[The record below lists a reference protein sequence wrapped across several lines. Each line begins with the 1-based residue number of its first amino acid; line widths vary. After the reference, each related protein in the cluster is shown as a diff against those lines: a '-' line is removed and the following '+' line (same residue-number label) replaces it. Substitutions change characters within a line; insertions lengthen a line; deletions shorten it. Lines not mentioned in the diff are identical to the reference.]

1 MVSFSH
7 LDEGTAEEQWVDDPR
22 LSSAPLLESPPDELI
37 VVAAHPDDETLGAG
51 GLMCRVAAR
60 RGRVSVII
68 ATDGEASHP
77 GSRTHSPDS
86 LRAKRRLEV
95 IEALSLLAP
104 AARVQF
110 LSIPD
115 GTVDAHASAVE
126 HAVAAALDTTDAAPT
141 RTMVLSPW
149 SGDGHR
155 DHRAVSGAVRNV
167 ASHRSVRHLGYPIW
181 MWHWGTPEDVPWS
194 LALAVRLTENE
205 LARKVAALRA
215 HTSQVQALSGEP
227 GDEAVAPPRFLAH
240 FSRDREVFLDEAPGA
255 DATLTSTFFEDFY
268 ARHDDPWG
276 FETRWYEERKRAV
289 LLAALPNR
297 RLGSVLEIGCAT
309 GLLTAP
315 LAARSDRV
323 LALDASERAVDR
335 ARRRLASADHVTV
348 SRAHVPTQWPDGE
361 FDTVVLS
368 EVGYYFDSDDL
379 DTLIDRIDAALTD
392 DGIVVACHWRHPV
405 AEYPLTGDRVHHT
418 LRRVP
423 GWRRIALHEEDDFVL
438 EVFGRGAAESVAA
451 REGLV

>member
-1 MVSFSH
+1 MSFSH
-7 LDEGTAEEQWVDDPR
+7 LDEGTAEEQWLADPR
-22 LSSAPLLESPPDELI
+22 LHSLPLLESVPGELI

-51 GLMCRVAAR
+51 GLMRRAAAE
-60 RGRVSVII
+60 GARVSVIV

-77 GSRTHSPDS
+77 ESPTHEPDT

-95 IEALSLLAP
+95 IEAVSLLAP
-104 AARVQF
+104 SARVQF

-115 GTVDAHASAVE
+115 GEVDAHASVVE
-126 HAVAAALDTTDAAPT
+126 HALAAALDATDATPT
-141 RTMVLSPW
+141 QTMIVSPW

-155 DHRAVSGAVRNV
+155 DHRAVARAVRDA
-167 ASHRSVRHLGYPIW
+167 ASPRGVRYLGYPIW
-181 MWHWGTPEDVPWS
+181 MWHWATPDDVPWS
-194 LALAVRLTENE
+194 LAHAVRLTEDE
-205 LARKVAALRA
+205 RVRKVSALRA
-215 HTSQVQALSGEP
+215 HMSQVQALSSEP
-227 GDEAVAPPRFLAH
+227 GDEAIVPPRLLAH
-240 FSRDREVFLDEAPGA
+240 FTRDREVFLDEAPGDEA
-255 DATLTSTFFEDFY
+255 ATLRTAFFEDFY
-268 ARHDDPWG
+268 DRHDDPWG

-289 LLAALPNR
+289 LLAALPTR

-335 ARRRLASADHVTV
+335 ARNRLASADNVTV
-348 SRAHVPTQWPDGE
+348 SRAHVPTEWPEGT
-361 FDTVVLS
+361 FDAVVLS
-368 EVGYYFDSDDL
+368 EVGYYFDSEDL
-379 DTLIDRIDAALTD
+379 DALIRRIDAALTD

-405 AEYPLTGDRVHHT
+405 AEYPSTGDRVHHT

-423 GWRRIALHEEDDFVL
+423 GWRRTVLHEEDDFVL

-451 REGLV
+451 REGLT

>member
-7 LDEGTAEEQWVDDPR
+7 LHEGTAEEQWVTDPR
-22 LSSAPLLESPPDELI
+22 LSSAPLLEALPDELI

-51 GLMCRVAAR
+51 GLMRRAAAE
-60 RGRVSVII
+60 GARVSVII

-77 GSRTHSPDS
+77 GSRTHSPDA
-86 LRAKRRLEV
+86 LRGKRRLEV

-115 GTVDAHASAVE
+115 GEVDTHANVVE
-126 HAVAAALDTTDAAPT
+126 SAVAATLDATDAAPT
-141 RTMVLSPW
+141 QTLVVSPW

-155 DHRAVSGAVRNV
+155 DHRAVSGAVRTV
-167 ASHRSVRHLGYPIW
+167 ASHRGVRHLGYPIW

-194 LALAVRLTENE
+194 LALAVRLTEDD

-215 HTSQVQALSGEP
+215 HTSQVQALSIEP
-227 GDEAVAPPRFLAH
+227 GDEPIVPPRFLAH
-240 FSRDREVFLDEAPGA
+240 FSRDREIFLDEAPSD
-255 DATLTSTFFEDFY
+255 DATLRSAFFEDFY

-289 LLAALPNR
+289 LLAALPTR

-309 GLLTAP
+309 GLLTVP

-335 ARRRLASADHVTV
+335 ARNRLASTDHVTV
-348 SRAHVPTQWPDGE
+348 SRAHVPGEWPEGQ

-368 EVGYYFDSDDL
+368 EVGYYFDADDL
-379 DTLIDRIDAALTD
+379 DALIHRIDAALTA

-405 AEYPLTGDRVHHT
+405 AEYPSTGDRVHHT

-423 GWRRIALHEEDDFVL
+423 GWRRIVLHEEDDFVL
-438 EVFGRGAAESVAA
+438 EVFGCGAAESVAA
-451 REGLV
+451 TEGLV